1 MSSIVELKRRL
12 RTEARKRRDEAA
24 AKGDIGARLI
34 DMFEQHVSLPR
45 DITIAGYYPIGSE
58 ANILPLLY
66 ALQQKGLDLA
76 LPVVE
81 TSYRPLI
88 FRRWDEATEMQEG
101 AFGILEPAPG
111 AASVY
116 PGLMLTPLLAFDR
129 QGNRLG
135 YGGGFY
141 DLSIRSV
148 REKQPVYALGVAYAA
163 QEVTAVPCDKYDTVL
178 DGILTENGVIRL
190 ESEIT

>member
-1 MSSIVELKRRL
+1 MSSIVARKRRL

-34 DMFEQHVSLPR
+34 DLFEQHVSLPR
-45 DITIAGYYPIGSE
+45 DITISGYYPVGSE
-58 ANILPLLY
+58 ANILPLLN
-66 ALQQKGLDLA
+66 ALQQKGLDLS
-76 LPVVE
+76 LPVVDK
-81 TSYRPLI
+81 SHSPLI

-101 AFGILEPAPG
+101 AFGILEPTPD

-116 PGLMLTPLLAFDR
+116 PGLMLIPLLAFDR

-141 DLSIRSV
+141 DLSIRSI
-148 REKQPVYALGVAYAA
+148 REQQPVYALGVAFAA
-163 QEVTAVPCDKYDTVL
+163 QEVTAVPCDKNDTTL
-178 DGILTENGVIRL
+178 DGILTEKGVIRV

>member
-1 MSSIVELKRRL
+1 MSSIVARKRRL

-34 DMFEQHVSLPR
+34 DLFEQHISLPR
-45 DITIAGYYPIGSE
+45 DITISGYYPVGSE
-58 ANILPLLY
+58 ANILPLLN
-66 ALQQKGLDLA
+66 ALQQKGLDLS
-76 LPVVE
+76 LPVVDK
-81 TSYRPLI
+81 SHSPLI

-101 AFGILEPAPG
+101 AFGILEPTPDAG
-111 AASVY
+111 SVY
-116 PGLMLTPLLAFDR
+116 PGLMLIPLLAFDR

-141 DLSIRSV
+141 DLSIRSI
-148 REKQPVYALGVAYAA
+148 REQQPVYALGVAFAA
-163 QEVTAVPCDKYDTVL
+163 QEVTAVPCDENDTTL
-178 DGILTENGVIRL
+178 DGILTEKGVIRV

>member
-1 MSSIVELKRRL
+1 MSSIVARKRRL

-24 AKGDIGARLI
+24 AKSDIGARLI
-34 DMFEQHVSLPR
+34 DLFEQHVSLPR
-45 DITIAGYYPIGSE
+45 DITISGYYPVGSE
-58 ANILPLLY
+58 ANILPLLN
-66 ALQQKGLDLA
+66 ALQQKGLDLS
-76 LPVVE
+76 LPVVDK
-81 TSYRPLI
+81 SHSPLI

-101 AFGILEPAPG
+101 ACGILEPTPD

-116 PGLMLTPLLAFDR
+116 PGLMLIPLLAFDR

-141 DLSIRSV
+141 DLSIRSI
-148 REKQPVYALGVAYAA
+148 REQQPVYALGIAFAA
-163 QEVTAVPCDKYDTVL
+163 QEVTAVPCDKNATTL
-178 DGILTENGVIRL
+178 DGILTEKGVIRV